1 MKCALCNDT
10 LTACQEVAE
19 TFVFKEEYGSKSSVL
34 SEIAWFAGLVAQTL
48 ESKGLF
54 VFTDANYN
62 DVLAFLKPR
71 YANLDVMQD
80 GFVMGVAM

>member
-10 LTACQEVAE
+10 LTACQEVTE
-19 TFVFKEEYGSKSSVL
+19 TFVFKSEYDSKSSVL
-34 SEIAWFAGLVAQTL
+34 SEIAWFAGSVARTL
-48 ESKGLF
+48 ENKGLF

-62 DVLAFLKPR
+62 DVLTFLKHR
-71 YANLDVMQD
+71 YENLDVMQD

>member
-10 LTACQEVAE
+10 LAACQEVAE
-19 TFVFKEEYGSKSSVL
+19 TFVFKNEHGSKSSVL
-34 SEIAWFAGLVAQTL
+34 SEIAWFAGLVARNL
-48 ESKGLF
+48 ESRGLF

-62 DVLAFLKPR
+62 DVLAFLKHR